1 MTESTLTWNQTL
13 VLSALETGARY
24 GLEVIHRTD
33 LSSGTV
39 YPVLRQLEARGLVEA
54 SWESEGEA
62 HAEGRPARRYYAATR
77 EGRTSLAAARE
88 RIRQRQ
94 RALGLL
100 PEAGGP

>member
-1 MTESTLTWNQTL
+1 MTETPLTWNQIL

-24 GLEVIHRTD
+24 GLEVIQRTD

-39 YPVLRQLEARGLVEA
+39 YPVLRQLEARGMVEG
-54 SWESEGEA
+54 SWESEGKA

-77 EGRTSLAAARE
+77 EGRTSLATARE
-88 RIRQRQ
+88 RVRERQ

-100 PEAGGP
+100 PGTGGP